1 MILGKSQKE
10 KPSIIVSGA
19 DDGRV
24 YLLRPQSWSQYI
36 WHYSTDVI
44 LHREGSS
51 IGVPAVGDVDGDG
64 NVEVFVPEK
73 NFIHVLTYAGK
84 SISEKNWL
92 WFYFLFQVQK
102 NREETD
108 GRVETVEIMDIQ
120 REWALLLLFF
130 SHWPECFYKHQSESN
145 FFNQTD
151 LQYNQ
156 SEQSSNQ

>member
-1 MILGKSQKE
+1 MLVTHIWVTGSSVSYDQLFLGKSQKE

-84 SISEKNWL
+84 STFRKN
-92 WFYFLFQVQK
+92 
-102 NREETD
+102 
-108 GRVETVEIMDIQ
+108 
-120 REWALLLLFF
+120 
-130 SHWPECFYKHQSESN
+130 
-145 FFNQTD
+145 
-151 LQYNQ
+151 
-156 SEQSSNQ
+156 

>member
-1 MILGKSQKE
+1 MNPRTTFVDPSQVTGPKIYCFLGKSTKE

-64 NVEVFVPEK
+64 NVEVFFPEK

-84 SISEKNWL
+84 YHDILDYKL
-92 WFYFLFQVQK
+92 FLVF
-102 NREETD
+102 N
-108 GRVETVEIMDIQ
+108 
-120 REWALLLLFF
+120 FF
-130 SHWPECFYKHQSESN
+130 SI
-145 FFNQTD
+145 
-151 LQYNQ
+151 
-156 SEQSSNQ
+156 

>member
-1 MILGKSQKE
+1 MNIRTTVTDPSHVTGDLDFDFLGKSTKE

-84 SISEKNWL
+84 FPDILNSRIISS
-92 WFYFLFQVQK
+92 FH
-102 NREETD
+102 
-108 GRVETVEIMDIQ
+108 
-120 REWALLLLFF
+120 FF
-130 SHWPECFYKHQSESN
+130 SI
-145 FFNQTD
+145 
-151 LQYNQ
+151 
-156 SEQSSNQ
+156 

>member
-1 MILGKSQKE
+1 MEETYFIFKLSTNRKLQKNFTRRSLRFLSRFVLKNYFHQSLSRSRPVNADCFLGKSTKE

-73 NFIHVLTYAGK
+73 NFIHVLTYAG
-84 SISEKNWL
+84 
-92 WFYFLFQVQK
+92 
-102 NREETD
+102 
-108 GRVETVEIMDIQ
+108 
-120 REWALLLLFF
+120 
-130 SHWPECFYKHQSESN
+130 
-145 FFNQTD
+145 
-151 LQYNQ
+151 
-156 SEQSSNQ
+156 

>member
-1 MILGKSQKE
+1 MPFIQVRFQAFIYRKICNDFLGKSTKE

-84 SISEKNWL
+84 
-92 WFYFLFQVQK
+92 
-102 NREETD
+102 
-108 GRVETVEIMDIQ
+108 
-120 REWALLLLFF
+120 
-130 SHWPECFYKHQSESN
+130 
-145 FFNQTD
+145 
-151 LQYNQ
+151 
-156 SEQSSNQ
+156 